1 MKLKGSLMF
10 LEGYFIGVICYI
22 ALTCLIFDPSNVVGL
37 IVSGLSAASGLFIYL
52 RRRIG
57 FYLALLSSASAFIT
71 FITAFHFSIK
81 IKGGLTGTI
90 YDASL
95 ALFSILSILAF
106 IMVLDKYR

>member
-1 MKLKGSLMF
+1 MKLRGSLMF
-10 LEGYFIGVICYI
+10 LEGYFVGVICYV
-22 ALTCLIFDPSNVVGL
+22 ALTCLLFDPFNVVGFL
-37 IVSGLSAASGLFIYL
+37 LLGLSAASGLSIYL

-71 FITAFHFSIK
+71 FIMAFRFSVK
-81 IKGGLTGTI
+81 FRGGLTGTV

-106 IMVLDKYR
+106 VVVLDKYR